1 MNVTFYGVR
10 GSTPCP
16 CESNHRYGG
25 NTSCVAIDLPGC
37 EPIVL
42 DLGTGL
48 RFWGDA
54 LPQDGTF
61 RGHALVTHLHWDH
74 VQGLP
79 FFVPVLRPGARLDIY
94 GPPQDDGLSLAEA
107 FAEFMRPPYFPVR
120 VTDLPGEF
128 GFHTLGEGTF
138 EIGGATVT
146 VGRVPHIGP
155 TNGYRIEGGGVS
167 VVYVSD
173 HQQPHDGGLEPDP
186 RVVELCAG
194 ADLLIHD
201 AQFTPAEF
209 ADKSDWG
216 HCTIE
221 FALHLAQR
229 AGVRRL
235 ALFHHDPAH
244 SDALL
249 DELLAEAR
257 GHRFATGLEEVLAAH
272 EGLTLSLSPAES
284 VAFAVTDEVR
294 GVGAA

>member
-1 MNVTFYGVR
+1 MNITFYGVR

-25 NTSCVAIDLPGC
+25 NTSCVAVDAPGC

-48 RFWGDA
+48 RFWGDH
-54 LPQDGTF
+54 LPHDGSF

-79 FFVPVLRPGARLDIY
+79 FFVPVLREGARLDIY
-94 GPPQDDGLSLAEA
+94 GPPQEDGLPLDEA

-128 GFHTLGEGTF
+128 GFHTIAPGVH
-138 EIGGATVT
+138 EIGGARVT
-146 VGRVPHIGP
+146 VGDVPHIGP
-155 TNGYRIEGGGVS
+155 TNGYRIEAGGVS
-167 VVYVSD
+167 VAFVSD
-173 HQQPHDGGLEPDP
+173 HQQPPDGGLEVAPG
-186 RVVELCAG
+186 VLELCAG

-201 AQFTPAEF
+201 AQYTAAEF
-209 ADKSDWG
+209 AQKSTWG

-221 FALHLAQR
+221 YALQVARL

-244 SDALL
+244 GDAEL
-249 DELLAEAR
+249 DHLLAEAR
-257 GHRFATGLEEVLAAH
+257 AHPFAESIEEVLAAH
-272 EGLTLSLSPAES
+272 EGLTISLSPRVEAGRIDRPRAS
-284 VAFAVTDEVR
+284 VR
-294 GVGAA
+294 